1 MRRGMKRKRFLALL
15 LVLAMGIACFSGR
28 VVAKAADTNVIK
40 LVKGAASTIYRMEAG
55 ETKHIIIP
63 VCLSN
68 WEYVIDTPSIMVMVE
83 SKDDIFEMTEAVLTR
98 DNIPIGE
105 AVGLNSYQTTNVEF
119 DIKIKDTATL
129 GKHEAEL
136 KFTYQGQ
143 RYTENGDVTLEGE
156 TIIPFTIRITKEKSP
171 AQLIAN
177 NFKYQKQSAVVGST
191 FDIEFDAINAG
202 EITALNAKMTLECA
216 GGIVP
221 NYSIK
226 EIQIGDMEQQA
237 SKHQKLSLRVLPD
250 TKPGNYVIKVNY
262 TYKTADGEEKT
273 GDFTE
278 FYIDII
284 DATTAESD
292 DAKVVVEAVNLND
305 EIQVENPYDLVVSVE
320 NVGKETAEN
329 IIVKIEA
336 GIGQTTGIL
345 PNYETNGVQG
355 GDLKPGE
362 KKEITLPLYITK
374 GADANLKEFEVKVSY
389 EDSKGNIL
397 PASTKAYLTT
407 TVPEKQEPKN
417 DVVLSQIVQSPAEP
431 MSGDILTLDFV
442 VTNNGDNDVTD
453 LTIYGDDL
461 SSASFEP
468 LTADVKHKVGNL
480 AVGESQPVTLQFKV
494 GSAIPE
500 GTNALK
506 LKLIVSYV
514 DANGDTHNG
523 KDTPQEINILNVTK
537 QTEEQTKDNIEITNI
552 SQSPASPVVGETVTV
567 TFTVENKGTKGITDM
582 KFSGTDLGS
591 SGFEPISSEVYKRVG
606 SIEAGASK
614 KVSMTFKLGDSIHEG
629 FNILKLAYS
638 FKNANNEEKSDET
651 AVYIL
656 DVQNKNSSIN
666 SRPKLIVD
674 SFTLSEEELR
684 AGSTFD
690 FTFRLL
696 NTHASKAAKNIIV
709 TVVQAND
716 VFSATKGSNSFHI
729 NAINPGETAENT
741 INLKVKS
748 DTATGSY
755 DLTIKVEYEY
765 DDMAQADAEKGGVQ
779 EDLPVKLQAVENSRP
794 ALQNLALG
802 YGWDTPTVNQS
813 TTLMFDFYNMGRSS
827 LNNVY
832 ITMESDYLQFET
844 GTSSIIGTVSAG
856 SSSYQE
862 ISVLPIMEGQA
873 TGKLIVHFEDSNG
886 DEVTKEFEIPQTY
899 IQAEQSMD
907 WNGGG
912 FDPGFD
918 DPVSGNDVVEA
929 KKPLMPT
936 WAYVVC
942 LVGALFIGT
951 LLTRGIMIKVYKKK
965 HFGDEV

>member
-1 MRRGMKRKRFLALL
+1 MKRKRFLALL

-28 VVAKAADTNVIK
+28 IVAKAEDGGDKIIVPNAGV
-40 LVKGAASTIYRMEAG
+40 STLYTMKAG
-55 ETKHIIIP
+55 ETRHIIIP
-63 VCLSN
+63 VHLSS
-68 WEYVIDTPSIMVMVE
+68 WEYTITDATGIVALVQPTDGTN
-83 SKDDIFEMTEAVLTR
+83 IFERTQATLTR
-98 DNIPIGE
+98 DNVPVGE
-105 AVGLNSYQTTNVEF
+105 VVGINSYQTTNIEF
-119 DIKIKDTATL
+119 DLKIKDTAKIGTYK
-129 GKHEAEL
+129 GAV
-136 KFTYQGQ
+136 KFTCSIQ
-143 RYTENGDVTLEGE
+143 RYTENGVDNISE
-156 TIIPFTIRITKEKSP
+156 TEVPFDIYIEREKSP
-171 AQLIAN
+171 AQLVAD

-202 EITALNAKMTLECA
+202 EITALNASMTLECA
-216 GGIVP
+216 AGIVP
-221 NYSIK
+221 NYSVK
-226 EIQIGDMEQQA
+226 EIQIGDMEQKA
-237 SKHQKLSLRVLPD
+237 SKHQKLSLRVRSDAKPD
-250 TKPGNYVIKVNY
+250 QY
-262 TYKTADGEEKT
+262 TVTVKYKYKNADGEDKENST
-273 GDFTE
+273 DFL
-278 FYIDII
+278 IDII
-284 DATTAESD
+284 DAATAESD
-292 DAKVVVEAVNLND
+292 DAKVVVEPVSLND

-320 NVGKETAEN
+320 NTGKETAKN
-329 IIVKIEA
+329 IIVTVET
-336 GIGQTTGIL
+336 GIGQTSGIL

-374 GADANLKEFEVKVSY
+374 GADAGLKEFEVKVSY
-389 EDSKGNIL
+389 EDSKGNVL

-417 DVVLSQIVQSPAEP
+417 DVAISQIVQSPSEP
-431 MSGDILTLDFV
+431 MSGDILSLDFV
-442 VTNNGDNDVTD
+442 VTNNGNNDISD
-453 LTIYGDDL
+453 LTIYGEDL
-461 SSASFEP
+461 SNASFEP
-468 LTADVKHKVGNL
+468 LTADVRHKVGNL

-500 GTNALK
+500 GTNVLK

-514 DANGDTHNG
+514 DADGTMHDG

-537 QTEEQTKDNIEITNI
+537 VTEEQLKNNIEITNI

-591 SGFEPISSEVYKRVG
+591 SGFEPVSSEVYKRVG

-629 FNILKLAYS
+629 FNTLKLEYS
-638 FKNANNEEKSDET
+638 YKDADDQPQTEQT

-656 DVQNKNSSIN
+656 NVQNKNSSVN
-666 SRPKLIVD
+666 SRPKLIVE

-690 FTFRLL
+690 FTFKLR
-696 NTHASKAAKNIIV
+696 NTHAGKAAKNITV

-716 VFSATKGSNSFHI
+716 VFSATKGSNSFYI
-729 NAINPGETAENT
+729 DAINPGETAENT

-755 DLTIKVEYEY
+755 DLTIKVAYEY
-765 DDMAQADAEKGGVQ
+765 DDMSQADTEKGGVQ

-844 GTSSIIGTVSAG
+844 GTSAIIGTVSAG

-907 WNGGG
+907 WGGG
-912 FDPGFD
+912 DFNPGFD
-918 DPVSGNDVVEA
+918 DPVNGGDLVEA
-929 KKPLMPT
+929 KKPLMPI
-936 WAYVVC
+936 WAYVAC
-942 LVGALFIGT
+942 LVGALLVGT
-951 LLTRGIMIKVYKKK
+951 LLTRGIMIKAYKKK